1 MALSNTA
8 TPIYYGRFR
17 EAVMRGEIPV
27 CREISMEMNRID
39 DLIANPGVYYDDK
52 AVNGFIK
59 FCERELTLT
68 DGSDLKLLDSF
79 KLWAEEIFGWY
90 YFVERSV
97 YVPEP
102 GGHGGHYER
111 KRIKKRLITKQYLII
126 TRAAAKTMYLECLQA
141 YFMTVDKS
149 TTQQV
154 TTAPTMKQAEEV
166 LSPFRTALARARG
179 PVFKFMTMGSIQNT
193 TGAKSDRV
201 KMASTK
207 NGIENFLTGSLLE
220 IRPMTIEKLQ
230 GRRDRVATVDEWL
243 SCDIREDPIG
253 AIEQGAAKNEDY
265 LIVAASSEGTVRN
278 GCGDTIKMELME
290 ILKGEYINPHVSIFY
305 YKLDSI
311 DEVGKPEMWLKA
323 NPNLGQTV
331 SYETYQLDVERAE
344 NSPGARND
352 ILAKRFNLPMEGYT
366 YFFTYE
372 ETLRHRHRDFWQM
385 PCAMGADL
393 SLGDDFCSFTFLF
406 PLENGYFGVKTRD
419 YITSYTLSQ
428 LPLAMRQKYEEFMN
442 EGTLQVFDGTV
453 LDMMQVY
460 DDLDA
465 YILRSEY
472 DVRAFGYDPYN
483 AKEFVE
489 RWAQENGPFGIEKV
503 IQGART
509 ESVPLGELKKL
520 SEQRKLLFD
529 EALMAKMQ
537 PRPARPTPRGAKRRR
552 LPAGMKPHSSRGT
565 RRTAPMRRQTARPRP
580 KRAKRPQRNTPAMR
594 RPLPTPTRPSPS
606 PARRRTL
613 RPPACASNCWRWCM
627 AQM

>member
-207 NGIENFLTGSLLE
+207 KGIENFLTGSLLE

-311 DEVGKPEMWLKA
+311 DEIGKPEMWLKA

-465 YILRSEY
+465 YILQSEY

-529 EALMAKMQ
+529 EALMEFAMGNCITLEDTNGNRKLY
-537 PRPARPTPRGAKRRR
+537 K
-552 LPAGMKPHSSRGT
+552 
-565 RRTAPMRRQTARPRP
+565 
-580 KRAKRPQRNTPAMR
+580 QRHDKKIDAVAALMDAYVAWKLNRDAFE
-594 RPLPTPTRPSPS
+594 
-606 PARRRTL
+606 
-613 RPPACASNCWRWCM
+613 
-627 AQM
+627 